1 LASKKAEK
9 HPKEEAMSRSTKTL
23 SRRNVLAASTAV
35 PLIAILKRPAWAAEF
50 NFKLATGQSIG
61 QPINTRLSEAADRIR
76 EATSGRLEIRVFPAN
91 QLGSD
96 TDLISQT
103 RSGAVEILTIA
114 GSVLSILVP
123 AAALANVGFAFSNYD
138 QVWRSMDG
146 DLGTY
151 IQNQITKA
159 GILPLSKPADNSF
172 RKITSASKPIRS
184 PDDLSGYKIRV
195 PVSPMFT
202 SLFKAFGAGPTSINF
217 NELYTALQTRV
228 VDGQENGLVAID
240 AGKLYEVQKYCAETN
255 HIWDPFWIV
264 GNRRTFER
272 LPADIKEV
280 VQRELERAVFDQR
293 ADVVGLEASLK
304 EDLTKKGLQFEVV
317 DRSQFRAALQKTT
330 FYREWREKFG
340 EEAWKTLQAAVGEL
354 S

>member
-1 LASKKAEK
+1 
-9 HPKEEAMSRSTKTL
+9 MSRPHKPL
-23 SRRNVLAASTAV
+23 SRRDFLSTSAAV
-35 PLIAILKRPAWAAEF
+35 PVFSILTRPAWAAEF
-50 NFKLATGQSIG
+50 TYKLATGQSVG

-76 EATSGRLEIRVFPAN
+76 EATGGRLEIRVFPAN

-103 RSGAVEILTIA
+103 RSGAVELLNIA
-114 GSVLSILVP
+114 GSVLSVLVP
-123 AAALANVGFAFSNYD
+123 AAGLANVGFAFSNYD

-151 IQNQITKA
+151 IQNQIPKA
-159 GILPLSKPADNSF
+159 GILLLSKPADNSF
-172 RKITSASKPIRS
+172 RKITSTSKPIRS

-195 PVSPMFT
+195 PASPIFT
-202 SLFKAFGAGPTSINF
+202 SLFKAFGAAPTTINF

-255 HIWDPFWIV
+255 HVWDPFWIV
-264 GNRRTFER
+264 GNRRAFER

-293 ADVVGLEASLK
+293 ADVVNIEAGLK
-304 EDLTKKGLQFEVV
+304 EGLTKKGLQFEEV
-317 DRSQFRAALQKTT
+317 DKSQFRAALQKTT
-330 FYREWREKFG
+330 FYRESREKFG
-340 EEAWKTLQAAVGEL
+340 DEAWKILQAAVGEL

>member
-1 LASKKAEK
+1 MNK
-9 HPKEEAMSRSTKTL
+9 PPNTL
-23 SRRNVLAASTAV
+23 SRRNFLSASAV
-35 PLIAILKRPAWAAEF
+35 VPVVSILTRPAWAAEF
-50 NFKLATGQSIG
+50 SYKLATGQSIG

-91 QLGSD
+91 QLGSY

-103 RSGAVEILTIA
+103 RSGAVEILNIA
-114 GSVLSILVP
+114 GSVLSVLVP

-195 PVSPMFT
+195 PVTP
-202 SLFKAFGAGPTSINF
+202 LFRAFGAGPTSINF

-293 ADVVGLEASLK
+293 ADVVKLESSLK
-304 EDLTKKGLQFEVV
+304 EDLTKKGLKFEDV

-330 FYREWREKFG
+330 FYREWHEKFG
-340 EEAWKTLQAAVGEL
+340 DEAWKTLQAAVGEL
-354 S
+354 SGLFN